1 MTLPRQP
8 LPRQLAAPAYPTSE
22 GRPVSTSTEAP
33 SPQKTRAPASP
44 FSGPFQHIT
53 PLTSVLQSPQMRHRT
68 RGQSISSA
76 VASTSS
82 RRRDSRADAKSPYSR
97 PPTDPDPQTPRSPKS
112 PVSPQSP
119 KRTYRRHPKKD
130 PNAPEKWRSAYQLFR
145 DDVNRELQGQDI
157 PFSEMSKIHSKRWTQ
172 LSSDQ
177 RATYVERSK
186 IDKQE
191 YKQKMELYEQT
202 LEFKVMSMVVA
213 SLETQ

>member
-1 MTLPRQP
+1 
-8 LPRQLAAPAYPTSE
+8 
-22 GRPVSTSTEAP
+22 
-33 SPQKTRAPASP
+33 
-44 FSGPFQHIT
+44 
-53 PLTSVLQSPQMRHRT
+53 MRHRT

-97 PPTDPDPQTPRSPKS
+97 PPTESDPQTPRSPKS

-157 PFSEMSKIHSKRWTQ
+157 PFSEMSKIHSKRWSQ
-172 LSSDQ
+172 LNGDE

-186 IDKQE
+186 VDKQE

-202 LEFKVMSMVVA
+202 LEFKVESMDA
-213 SLETQ
+213 TL

>member
-1 MTLPRQP
+1 M
-8 LPRQLAAPAYPTSE
+8 
-22 GRPVSTSTEAP
+22 
-33 SPQKTRAPASP
+33 
-44 FSGPFQHIT
+44 
-53 PLTSVLQSPQMRHRT
+53 QSPQMRHRT

-76 VASTSS
+76 VASTSSS

-97 PPTDPDPQTPRSPKS
+97 PPTDPDPQSPRSPKS

-172 LSSDQ
+172 LSSDE

-191 YKQKMELYEQT
+191 YKQKMELYERT
-202 LEFKVMSMVVA
+202 LEFKQYEEYLDQFYRQESTGWA
-213 SLETQ
+213 DACTD